1 MRHLL
6 FATFCILLAC
16 CAESPAE
23 RTLGRASSLLP
34 EYPDSAEVV
43 LNSIPAGS
51 GEAEDARIALYRVWI
66 ANRRGDNLSNDSLLE
81 TANTYFRDHRDEL
94 PRDRMIL
101 NYLKGL
107 SRLERK
113 NYGGAIISLLQ
124 AEELAQQLD
133 DNHHLGLI
141 YRYMALTY
149 QSLSNHINEISYCKQ
164 SLKHFQKGSNKE
176 YVSYAVNDLA
186 IAFNNAGK
194 YTEAE
199 KNARKALAL
208 AKEESDT
215 ILELSSLGVLGT
227 IYIATDQYQKCRN
240 LLEKLDLHYGLSEA
254 NDIRNYGTALLYTGN
269 MKGAIECNKLLK
281 SIDSTDVLLDYRIN
295 FELQNY
301 ELALNS
307 LKTELNTQ
315 DKLLTKIF
323 EQTAD
328 EQVSRYL
335 KKREIEAT
343 NAIIQGKRKTTYIL
357 FASIIIIFCGI
368 CIYTIH
374 NHRLRKRMDKQI
386 AEIQE
391 LKTSII
397 YYKDNLLRTKEQLSE
412 NINTVSA
419 LEHQIQEKQ
428 EHQNENK
435 TNADI
440 ILTDRFALIEKLC
453 NSYYECKGTSS
464 EKTKLYNKVIELI
477 SDLKNNGVIANS
489 IESIINACYNNI
501 IDDLRNNYDK
511 FTENEIRLY
520 IFIISK
526 FSIRAISAIMD
537 MSVEAVYNR
546 KTRLKKKIS
555 SICTDADRYIS
566 LM

>member
-1 MRHLL
+1 
-6 FATFCILLAC
+6 
-16 CAESPAE
+16 
-23 RTLGRASSLLP
+23 
-34 EYPDSAEVV
+34 
-43 LNSIPAGS
+43 
-51 GEAEDARIALYRVWI
+51 
-66 ANRRGDNLSNDSLLE
+66 
-81 TANTYFRDHRDEL
+81 
-94 PRDRMIL
+94 
-101 NYLKGL
+101 
-107 SRLERK
+107 
-113 NYGGAIISLLQ
+113 
-124 AEELAQQLD
+124 
-133 DNHHLGLI
+133 
-141 YRYMALTY
+141 
-149 QSLSNHINEISYCKQ
+149 
-164 SLKHFQKGSNKE
+164 
-176 YVSYAVNDLA
+176 
-186 IAFNNAGK
+186 
-194 YTEAE
+194 
-199 KNARKALAL
+199 
-208 AKEESDT
+208 
-215 ILELSSLGVLGT
+215 
-227 IYIATDQYQKCRN
+227 
-240 LLEKLDLHYGLSEA
+240 
-254 NDIRNYGTALLYTGN
+254 
-269 MKGAIECNKLLK
+269 
-281 SIDSTDVLLDYRIN
+281 
-295 FELQNY
+295 
-301 ELALNS
+301 
-307 LKTELNTQ
+307 
-315 DKLLTKIF
+315 
-323 EQTAD
+323 
-328 EQVSRYL
+328 
-335 KKREIEAT
+335 
-343 NAIIQGKRKTTYIL
+343 
-357 FASIIIIFCGI
+357 
-368 CIYTIH
+368 
-374 NHRLRKRMDKQI
+374 MDKQI

-419 LEHQIQEKQ
+419 LEHQIQEEQ